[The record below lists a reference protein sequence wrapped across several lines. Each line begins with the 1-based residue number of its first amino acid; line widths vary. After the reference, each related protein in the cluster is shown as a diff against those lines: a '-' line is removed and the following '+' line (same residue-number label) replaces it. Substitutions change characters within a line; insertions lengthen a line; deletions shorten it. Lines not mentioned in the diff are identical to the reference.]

1 MPTIVLMRAASSTFS
16 SPNMDKQCNKTISLN
31 GDTLPGT
38 YFNLASGKYKENLN
52 CILTI
57 KGATVSQRIIIV
69 IDKMDIA
76 CNGDKLLIYDG
87 KQEQASLLNQD
98 ETTQCGTKKYYL
110 RTSRSN
116 TVIIEFV
123 SNNDG
128 KVGSGFIINVAV
140 NFPVPTCSRLD
151 NLYKCRNNYCISNIF
166 NCDDRNWCGDD
177 TQLYVCR

>member
-1 MPTIVLMRAASSTFS
+1 MLIVKRSIIVFMIAMPTIVLMRAASSTFS

-31 GDTLPGT
+31 GDTLP
-38 YFNLASGKYKENLN
+38 
-52 CILTI
+52 
-57 KGATVSQRIIIV
+57 GATVSQRIIIV